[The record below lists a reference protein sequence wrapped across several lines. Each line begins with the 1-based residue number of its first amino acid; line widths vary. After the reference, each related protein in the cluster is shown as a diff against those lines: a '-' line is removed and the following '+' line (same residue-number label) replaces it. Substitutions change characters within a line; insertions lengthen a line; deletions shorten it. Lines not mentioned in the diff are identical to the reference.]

1 MSQTAKVL
9 LLYAHPESQD
19 SVANRVLLEPALQ
32 LPNVTVHDLYAHYPD
47 FFIDIAYEQDLL
59 RQHEVIVFQ
68 HPLYTR
74 SCPALLK
81 EWLDR
86 VLSRGFASGAGGN
99 ELAGK
104 YWRSV
109 ITTGEPESAY
119 RRDANRYPMNDI
131 LRPFELTAGMCRMH
145 WMSPIIVYWARRQQ
159 PEELRSRAPP
169 TGTGWPTLSP
179 PEVSMAGSDLLL
191 AGVLFLFAAVI
202 AVPLA
207 SRLGIGAVLGYLLA
221 GIAIGPWGSG
231 LSAMWMKFSISL
243 SSA

>member
-68 HPLYTR
+68 HPLYTW

-86 VLSRGFASGAGGN
+86 VLSRGSPARRRERTGGKV
-99 ELAGK
+99 LAQ
-104 YWRSV
+104 RDH
-109 ITTGEPESAY
+109 Y
-119 RRDANRYPMNDI
+119 RRA
-131 LRPFELTAGMCRMH
+131 
-145 WMSPIIVYWARRQQ
+145 
-159 PEELRSRAPP
+159 
-169 TGTGWPTLSP
+169 
-179 PEVSMAGSDLLL
+179 
-191 AGVLFLFAAVI
+191 
-202 AVPLA
+202 
-207 SRLGIGAVLGYLLA
+207 
-221 GIAIGPWGSG
+221 
-231 LSAMWMKFSISL
+231 
-243 SSA
+243 